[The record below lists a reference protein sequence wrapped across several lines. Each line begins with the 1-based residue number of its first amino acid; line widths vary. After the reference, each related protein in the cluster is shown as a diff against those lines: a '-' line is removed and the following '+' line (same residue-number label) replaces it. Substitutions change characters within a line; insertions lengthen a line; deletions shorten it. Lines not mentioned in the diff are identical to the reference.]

1 MCRFVVASSIIVLLF
16 VTGVAEAGFVDGSI
30 GVDFPGGQ
38 QGKPPWA
45 GNGGPPQFVFERLE
59 GLPAEPKGLLR
70 LQEQFGGA
78 EALGLYITG
87 MTDEDP
93 IMTIN
98 KDVENDSGFTWPRF
112 EISLPDGGT
121 NTFVGTP
128 TSDLM
133 TLTSMTDYLIVFEDS
148 VTHGQTVAFGFDIL
162 IPSTGPFNFTLTQT
176 PVPEPSTFVL
186 LCLGG
191 MGALAFRRRR

>member
-1 MCRFVVASSIIVLLF
+1 MRRFSVALSIVVLLF
-16 VTGVAEAGFVDGSI
+16 VTGVAEAGFVNGSI

-45 GNGGPPQFVFERLE
+45 GDGGPPQFVFQRIA
-59 GLPAEPKGLLR
+59 GLPAEPQGLLG

-78 EALGLYITG
+78 EPLSLYIDGETN
-87 MTDEDP
+87 EDP

-98 KDVENDSGFTWPRF
+98 KEVENDSGFTWTRF
-112 EISLPDGGT
+112 ELSLPDGDT

-133 TLTSMTDYLIVFEDS
+133 TLTSMTDYLIVFEDA
-148 VTHGQTVAFGFDIL
+148 VDHGQTVTFGFDVL